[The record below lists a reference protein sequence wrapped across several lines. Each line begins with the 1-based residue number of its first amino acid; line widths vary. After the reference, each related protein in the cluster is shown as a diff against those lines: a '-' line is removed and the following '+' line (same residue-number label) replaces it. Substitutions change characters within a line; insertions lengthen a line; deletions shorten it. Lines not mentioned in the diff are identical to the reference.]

1 MNNIKVEV
9 EGLKVKIKQYP
20 REVDLK
26 FSTQSELD
34 SFLLQLVFVELDI
47 IG

>member
-20 REVDLK
+20 REIDLK
-26 FSTQSELD
+26 FSTQFELD
-34 SFLLQLVFVELDI
+34 VFLLQLVFAELEVI
-47 IG
+47 E